1 MKLVRLKTLELAAGN
16 PITPEQ
22 QVQAA
27 AIVASGL
34 VSAHGIDAGGIP
46 PSELAA
52 RALEIV
58 NAITQAVYEP
68 PAVPEHPIVIP
79 PPGAGGEAVSG
90 VITLTPV

>member
-34 VSAHGIDAGGIP
+34 VSAP
-46 PSELAA
+46 AA
-52 RALEIV
+52 FLRPNWRRGL
-58 NAITQAVYEP
+58 
-68 PAVPEHPIVIP
+68 
-79 PPGAGGEAVSG
+79 SKS
-90 VITLTPV
+90 